1 MKKIF
6 LFLLFLSS
14 FSFSATSGDV
24 IFFNGDYYK
33 LENKIRTYE
42 EIYRPSVGDDATNYN
57 ICQKG
62 YGFLG
67 YTGYMITCGGQQMK
81 TLSSPFG
88 YVFSIDEWSF
98 SRVSSCSNGQILDN
112 GICVSPVPQ
121 CSENMKK
128 SPDGT
133 ACVCK
138 DGYSPDDVTYDDAGS
153 ITTINTCKPKK
164 KCPPQMKYFWTDQ
177 ATDITGLFKTEY
189 YDCVP
194 RTDLSEADC
203 EAQGG
208 HYLKIDSDGESLN
221 DKYVTMYGKGC
232 INSEFVQKEAFW
244 DNFSFLMSGFI
255 LNLGKQFPS
264 SLVNKAIPEKQF
276 LLEYKNKQGDFP
288 LTQYEPIVEDLGI
301 TPEGV
306 LGKIGFNP
314 KNAASDVD
322 TTSAYNKF
330 LKDNGYIK
338 DTSEVSSSPVNN
350 VALSPEV
357 SQKLDDLF
365 YKGGDELGFKD
376 NMLGSA
382 NMNISGAMPD
392 LSSAS
397 SAKVGVQVA
406 TKIDLN
412 SYLVKNET
420 KSYPVSLV
428 KQYENTASDGSV
440 ATSYKGTIT
449 YPDSTTANV
458 TINQTKQSTGAVVN
472 EVGYS
477 YIVDT
482 SNGTKTFNG
491 SYTTT
496 TDATGTVTNT
506 VTKPSTVMQVNNDG
520 SVSTSTNAG
529 SSSVETDKTETAVNL
544 SPITSRL
551 DQIKTQLSQLQKE
564 QVGEW
569 EYTSPKTAEAT
580 ASLNKLVQ
588 AFTDFSLSLD
598 TLLNFADGLVTDL
611 KNLFQAF
618 EDAKNMF
625 DDKPTVSI
633 PSGTCPFSISGAN
646 RTGGPVRTYTIDPCY
661 FVAPRKP
668 LLTIFFTLLF
678 SWLVIMFAIKHL
690 FNTTPH

>member
-1 MKKIF
+1 MKRVIF
-6 LFLLFLSS
+6 ALIILVS
-14 FSFSATSGDV
+14 FSFAETWSNSSLTAPLTTGVCYYDESTSLYYVPFSSSSTSEVNFGSQPSGKFLQVSNTSTLGTVWNIYTCRV
-24 IFFNGDYYK
+24 IGGNNYCYSDRSNVY
-33 LENKIRTYE
+33 
-42 EIYRPSVGDDATNYN
+42 IYTSRD
-57 ICQKG
+57 Q
-62 YGFLG
+62 
-67 YTGYMITCGGQQMK
+67 
-81 TLSSPFG
+81 SSLCANVNPP
-88 YVFSIDEWSF
+88 
-98 SRVSSCSNGQILDN
+98 LT
-112 GICVSPVPQ
+112 

-138 DGYSPDDVTYDDAGS
+138 DGYNPDDVTYDDAGS

-164 KCPPQMKYFWTDQ
+164 NCPPQMKYFWTDK
-177 ATDITGLFKTEY
+177 ATDLFGFQTEY

-208 HYLKIDSDGESLN
+208 EYFTRKKGIYDEGI
-221 DKYVTMYGKGC
+221 DKYTLIYGEGC
-232 INSEFVQKEAFW
+232 VNYSFLQKEAFW

-264 SLVNKAIPEKQF
+264 SLVNKAIPEKQL
-276 LLEYKNKQGDFP
+276 LLEYKNKQGEFP
-288 LTQYEPIVEDLGI
+288 LTQYEPIVEDLGM

-350 VALSPEV
+350 VALSPEL

-397 SAKVGVQVA
+397 SAKVGAQVA

-428 KQYENTASDGSV
+428 KQYENTAPDGSV

-506 VTKPSTVMQVNNDG
+506 VTKPSTVTQVNDDG

-529 SSSVETDKTETAVNL
+529 ASSVETDKTETAVNL

-564 QVGEW
+564 QLAEW

-633 PSGTCPFSISGAN
+633 PNGTCPFSISGAN

-668 LLTIFFTLLF
+668 ILTIFFTLLF

>member
-1 MKKIF
+1 MKKII
-6 LFLLFLSS
+6 FLLIFLSS

-33 LENKIRTYE
+33 LENKIRTYY
-42 EIYRPSVGDDATNYN
+42 EIFRDGDNATHYD
-57 ICQKG
+57 ICKKG

-67 YTGYMITCGGQQMK
+67 YTGYMITCGGSMEEV
-81 TLSSPFG
+81 SSPFG
-88 YVFSIDEWSF
+88 YKFSIDEWSF
-98 SRVSSCSNGQILDN
+98 SRVSSCSNGKILDN
-112 GICVSPVPQ
+112 GICIFPIQQ

-138 DGYSPDDVTYDDAGS
+138 DGYNPDDVTYDDAGS

-164 KCPPQMKYFWTDQ
+164 NCPPQMKYFWTDK
-177 ATDITGLFKTEY
+177 ATDLFGFQTEY

-208 HYLKIDSDGESLN
+208 EYFTRKKGIYDEGI
-221 DKYVTMYGKGC
+221 DKYTLIYGEGC
-232 INSEFVQKEAFW
+232 VNYSFLQKEAFW

-264 SLVNKAIPEKQF
+264 SLVNKAISEKQL
-276 LLEYKNKQGDFP
+276 LLEYKNKQGEFP
-288 LTQYEPIVEDLGI
+288 LTQYEPIVEDLGM

-350 VALSPEV
+350 VALSPEL

-397 SAKVGVQVA
+397 SAKVGAQVA

-428 KQYENTASDGSV
+428 KQYENTAPDGSV

-506 VTKPSTVMQVNNDG
+506 VTKPSTVTQVNDDG

-564 QVGEW
+564 QLAEW

-668 LLTIFFTLLF
+668 ILTIFFTLLF